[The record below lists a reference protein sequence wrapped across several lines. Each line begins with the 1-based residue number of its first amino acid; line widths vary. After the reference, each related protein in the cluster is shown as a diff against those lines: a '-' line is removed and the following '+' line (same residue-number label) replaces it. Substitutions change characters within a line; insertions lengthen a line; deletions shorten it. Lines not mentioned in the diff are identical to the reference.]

1 MITIISKKHIRY
13 QDDRDVVI
21 AVIAV
26 TTSSELPTR
35 DGIDNLRLHEAS
47 RAWDISNGVVYGFTS
62 DGVWHEQPSGGSS
75 AGAFVIKARVDT
87 YEDLLLVSNPE
98 PGWVYFVGYSTDTE
112 FKEYVYTDQNVW
124 QFVGYNSITVDSAL
138 STTSE
143 NPVQNKVVTNAINGK
158 QATLTTPQLNA
169 VNSGIDS
176 TKVSQIETNKN
187 DITNLKNA
195 PNFYVDNSGYISV
208 DYGNE

>member
-1 MITIISKKHIRY
+1 MPEIPGRDEEILQSIINGTSYTVIPQSRIEVLLLQLK
-13 QDDRDVVI
+13 DVI
-21 AVIAV
+21 
-26 TTSSELPTR
+26 E
-35 DGIDNLRLHEAS
+35 
-47 RAWDISNGVVYGFTS
+47 NGS
-62 DGVWHEQPSGGSS
+62 QP
-75 AGAFVIKARVDT
+75 GAFVIKGRVDT

-158 QATLTTPQLNA
+158 QATLTSPQLNA

-195 PNFYVDNSGYISV
+195 PSFYVDNSGYISV